1 MSQDIPPQRQR
12 LSAFTVFLGSCLLF
26 GVQPMLGRT
35 LLPPFGGTAAVW
47 TVCLA
52 AYQVLL
58 LAGYFYAHVISRR
71 PLRVQRAAH
80 SALLVLGVVWTA
92 AFAFLRPT
100 LKDYMGNSGVPALE
114 VLFCVLVYV
123 GLPYVL
129 LSAGSTLV
137 QAWLARSGDGEKVA
151 GGGTASRGVY
161 KFYAISNIGSFAGLL
176 VYPFVLEPYVS
187 LTAQWLGFA
196 AGLAVYTALLWRMS
210 NAFPTGDGQPTTDEV
225 GSAGVLARNNATLS
239 APSISSGDAR
249 LWFALPALSSF
260 ALVATT
266 NRLTLE
272 TTPMPLFWV
281 LLLSAFLL
289 SYVVGFSEW
298 GERYLPPLLFA
309 ALISCVGAGVA
320 QRLDAATAFEWILLS
335 GVAFLFFG
343 GALLHGWLH
352 ASRPG
357 TERLTTFYLGI
368 AAGGAT
374 GGVTGSLLPPVL
386 FKTVFEFPLAILL
399 VAAACGVFAQ
409 SGGMNQSVRRAVYGL
424 AALAVV
430 CGALCRQ
437 THPEGCEVVTRERN
451 FYGTLR
457 VERKV
462 LKSQFGSEQPIHYF
476 KHGNTMHGVQ
486 FRDTGLSQ
494 NPTAY
499 FGEHAGGF
507 PILSHPKRQARQPMR
522 VGVVGLGVGVLANYG
537 QKGDVYRFYEINPQV
552 VGIATNP
559 ALFSFMSDCQA
570 RVEIVEGDARKRLE
584 EERARNEEKFD
595 VLIVD
600 IFSGDS
606 IATHIISAEA
616 FDLYK
621 DRLAEDGIFSI
632 HISNWHIDLFPVCK
646 AVAKRWGTNVVG
658 VVARADEV
666 RGEILSFWSSFS
678 KEPLPPISEK
688 CREVDFAQV
697 KDVPLITDEKG
708 SLLNL
713 IRFFEPPPVK
723 PRVQ

>member
-1 MSQDIPPQRQR
+1 MTDKKTGAP
-12 LSAFTVFLGSCLLF
+12 
-26 GVQPMLGRT
+26 
-35 LLPPFGGTAAVW
+35 LLPSFGGTAAVW

-58 LAGYFYAHVISRR
+58 LAGYFYAHVISGRS
-71 PLRVQRAAH
+71 LRVQRTVH
-80 SALLVLGVVWTA
+80 TALLALGVAWTA
-92 AFAFLRPT
+92 AFALLRPA
-100 LKDYMGNSGVPALE
+100 LKVYMGNSGVPSLE
-114 VLFCVLVYV
+114 VLFCVLVCV

-137 QAWLARSGDGEKVA
+137 QAWLAGTDASDGADRSDA
-151 GGGTASRGVY
+151 RAVY
-161 KFYAISNIGSFAGLL
+161 RLYAISNLGSFAGLL
-176 VYPFVLEPYVS
+176 VYPFLLEPYVS
-187 LTAQWLGFA
+187 LTAQWWGFSVCLA
-196 AGLAVYTALLWRMS
+196 AYASLLAWMARRS
-210 NAFPTGDGQPTTDEV
+210 C
-225 GSAGVLARNNATLS
+225 GSCTSGRST
-239 APSISSGDAR
+239 PSESSSSGLCPMPSSPR

-289 SYVVGFSEW
+289 SYVVGFSERT
-298 GERYLPPLLFA
+298 ERRLPFLLFA
-309 ALISCVGAGVA
+309 ALISCIGAGAA

-357 TERLTTFYLGI
+357 AERLTTFYLGI

-374 GGVTGSLLPPVL
+374 GGAAGSLLPPLV

-399 VAAACGVFAQ
+399 IAVACWFFAQ
-409 SGGMNQSVRRAVYGL
+409 RGGVNKTIRSTAYGL
-424 AALAVV
+424 AALAVA

-437 THPEGCEVVTRERN
+437 THTQGCAVVTQERN

-462 LKSQFGSEQPIHYF
+462 FKSRFGSEQAVHYF

-494 NPTAY
+494 SPTAY

-507 PILSHPKRQARQPMR
+507 PIMSHPKRQAHQSMR
-522 VGVVGLGVGVLANYG
+522 VGVVGLGIGVLANYG
-537 QKGDVYRFYEINPQV
+537 QKGDLYRFYDINPQV
-552 VGIATNP
+552 IGIATNP
-559 ALFSFMSDCQA
+559 ALFSFISDCQA

-584 EERARNEEKFD
+584 DERARNGEKFD

-606 IATHIISAEA
+606 IAPHMISAEA

-621 DRLAEDGIFSI
+621 DRLAEGGIFGI

-646 AVAKRWGTNVVG
+646 AVAKRWGMNVMG
-658 VVARADEV
+658 VVARADES
-666 RGEILSFWSSFS
+666 RGEILSFWSFFS
-678 KEPLPPISEK
+678 KAPLPTVPEK
-688 CREVDFAQV
+688 SREVDFVRV
-697 KDVPLITDEKG
+697 KDIPLITDEKG

-713 IRFFEPPPVK
+713 VRFLEPPPVK
-723 PRVQ
+723 PVGPR